1 MIDIGSAKIS
11 GDTAVRQNN
20 KLKIDFFII
29 I

>member
-1 MIDIGSAKIS
+1 MIDIGSTKIS
-11 GDTAVRQNN
+11 GDTEVRQNN